1 MSLRQ
6 QAKILG
12 ISPTYLSLM
21 INGKRKWQPEIK
33 ARYEQLVNTLPKSV
47 YKTGK
52 KELGL
57 GGGGTRL
64 LGVNNN
70 HGGRYKSRTY
80 DLCDVNAAL

>member
-1 MSLRQ
+1 MV
-6 QAKILG
+6 
-12 ISPTYLSLM
+12 
-21 INGKRKWQPEIK
+21 NGKRKWQPEIK

-47 YKTGK
+47 YKKSKTV
-52 KELGL
+52 EGL
-57 GGGGTRL
+57 GGGDTRL